1 MTSVDR
7 FKVGL
12 VQLNSA
18 LGDSSANLERAIP
31 YIAKA
36 AGQGADLVMFPELY
50 LQGYRADELNAT
62 TAEPIPGPS
71 TERLLAEARKHD
83 IYIVMGMARLEEEYP
98 HLVYNSLCFIGPE
111 GMVEYYDKIHLGTF
125 HPYMEGVYFAPG
137 QRTPVFDTRFGR
149 VSLQICYD
157 ACFPELTRTYAVMGS
172 VVNLVISAGP
182 SVAKDTWKIILQAR
196 SLENLFP
203 SVYCNVVGTQKD
215 FSFFG
220 GSKIRECLR
229 CGDRR
234 GEVRRG
240 GLYRRHRRC
249 CRGYSAQATV
259 AHVPRTTARP
269 VRPADCR
276 AARFAARREARIARR
291 GRDRSPHGS
300 GRRVAARAEPAFIWP
315 LRGHDRDDLLF
326 GKPRP
331 PHVRLL
337 GDELSHITTEIS
349 GLRCALLAAC
359 RRVS

>member
-1 MTSVDR
+1 MSRVDR

-12 VQLNSA
+12 DQLNSV
-18 LGDSSANLERAIP
+18 LGDSSANLERAMP
-31 YIAKA
+31 HIAEA

-62 TAEPIPGPS
+62 IAEPIPGPA

-83 IYIVMGMARLEEEYP
+83 IYIVMGMARLEEDYP

-125 HPYMEGVYFAPG
+125 HPYTEGVYFAPG

-172 VVNLVISAGP
+172 LVNLVISAGP

-220 GSKIRECLR
+220 GSKIVNASGMVTDEAKFDEEDFIVGTVDIAEALLLRRQWLMFRE
-229 CGDRR
+229 RR
-234 GEVRRG
+234 PDLYAPLTAEPPVLPQGAKLASPGEVE
-240 GLYRRHRRC
+240 
-249 CRGYSAQATV
+249 TV
-259 AHVPRTTARP
+259 
-269 VRPADCR
+269 
-276 AARFAARREARIARR
+276 
-291 GRDRSPHGS
+291 RSMG
-300 GRRVAARAEPAFIWP
+300 
-315 LRGHDRDDLLF
+315 
-326 GKPRP
+326 
-331 PHVRLL
+331 
-337 GDELSHITTEIS
+337 
-349 GLRCALLAAC
+349 LAAE
-359 RRVS
+359 

>member
-1 MTSVDR
+1 MSRVDR

-12 VQLNSA
+12 AQLNSA
-18 LGDSSANLERAIP
+18 LGDSSANLERAMP
-31 YIAKA
+31 YIAEA

-62 TAEPIPGPS
+62 IAEPIPGPA

-83 IYIVMGMARLEEEYP
+83 IYIVMGMARLEEDYP

-125 HPYMEGVYFAPG
+125 HPYTEGVYFAPG

-172 VVNLVISAGP
+172 LVNLVISAGP

-220 GSKIRECLR
+220 GSKIVNASGMVTDEAKFDEEDFIVGTVDIAEALLLRRQWLMFRE
-229 CGDRR
+229 RR
-234 GEVRRG
+234 PDLYAPLTAEPPVLPQGAKLASPGEVE
-240 GLYRRHRRC
+240 
-249 CRGYSAQATV
+249 T
-259 AHVPRTTARP
+259 
-269 VRPADCR
+269 VRP
-276 AARFAARREARIARR
+276 I
-291 GRDRSPHGS
+291 G
-300 GRRVAARAEPAFIWP
+300 
-315 LRGHDRDDLLF
+315 
-326 GKPRP
+326 
-331 PHVRLL
+331 
-337 GDELSHITTEIS
+337 
-349 GLRCALLAAC
+349 LAAE
-359 RRVS
+359 

>member
-12 VQLNSA
+12 AQLNSE
-18 LGDSSANLERAIP
+18 LGDSSANLERAMP

-36 AGQGADLVMFPELY
+36 AGQDADLVMFPELY

-83 IYIVMGMARLEEEYP
+83 IYIVMGMARLEEDYP
-98 HLVYNSLCFIGPE
+98 HLVYNSLCFVGPE

-220 GSKIRECLR
+220 GSKIVNASGVVTDEAKFDEEDFIVGTVDIAEALLLRRQWLMFRE
-229 CGDRR
+229 RR
-234 GEVRRG
+234 PDLYAPLTAEPPVLPQGAKLVSAGE
-240 GLYRRHRRC
+240 
-249 CRGYSAQATV
+249 AET
-259 AHVPRTTARP
+259 
-269 VRPADCR
+269 VRPM
-276 AARFAARREARIARR
+276 
-291 GRDRSPHGS
+291 G
-300 GRRVAARAEPAFIWP
+300 
-315 LRGHDRDDLLF
+315 
-326 GKPRP
+326 
-331 PHVRLL
+331 
-337 GDELSHITTEIS
+337 
-349 GLRCALLAAC
+349 LAAE
-359 RRVS
+359 

>member
-1 MTSVDR
+1 MTRMER

-12 VQLNSA
+12 AQLNSA
-18 LGDSSANLERAIP
+18 LGDSSANLERAMP
-31 YIAKA
+31 YIAEA

-62 TAEPIPGPS
+62 IAEPIPGPA

-83 IYIVMGMARLEEEYP
+83 IYIVMGMARLEEDYP

-125 HPYMEGVYFAPG
+125 HPYTEGVYFAPG

-172 VVNLVISAGP
+172 LVNLVISAGP

-220 GSKIRECLR
+220 GSKIVNASGMVTDEAKFDEEDFIVGTVDIAEALLLRRQWLMFRE
-229 CGDRR
+229 RR
-234 GEVRRG
+234 PDLYAPLTAEPPVLPQGAKLASPGEVE
-240 GLYRRHRRC
+240 
-249 CRGYSAQATV
+249 T
-259 AHVPRTTARP
+259 
-269 VRPADCR
+269 VRPM
-276 AARFAARREARIARR
+276 
-291 GRDRSPHGS
+291 G
-300 GRRVAARAEPAFIWP
+300 
-315 LRGHDRDDLLF
+315 
-326 GKPRP
+326 
-331 PHVRLL
+331 
-337 GDELSHITTEIS
+337 
-349 GLRCALLAAC
+349 LAAE
-359 RRVS
+359 

>member
-31 YIAKA
+31 YVARA

-50 LQGYRADELNAT
+50 LQGYRADELNAA

-71 TERLLAEARKHD
+71 TERLLDEARKHN
-83 IYIVMGMARLEEEYP
+83 IYIVMGMARLEEGYP
-98 HLVYNSLCFIGPE
+98 HLVYNSLCFIGPD

-182 SVAKDTWKIILQAR
+182 SVAKDTWTVILQAR

-220 GSKIRECLR
+220 GSKIVNASGVVTDEAKFDEEDFIVGTVDVAEAILLRRQWLMFRE
-229 CGDRR
+229 RR
-234 GEVRRG
+234 PD
-240 GLYRRHRRC
+240 LY
-249 CRGYSAQATV
+249 A
-259 AHVPRTTARP
+259 PLTAEAP
-269 VRPADCR
+269 ALPQGAKLTSPGQHGTVRPM
-276 AARFAARREARIARR
+276 
-291 GRDRSPHGS
+291 G
-300 GRRVAARAEPAFIWP
+300 
-315 LRGHDRDDLLF
+315 
-326 GKPRP
+326 
-331 PHVRLL
+331 
-337 GDELSHITTEIS
+337 
-349 GLRCALLAAC
+349 LAAE
-359 RRVS
+359 

>member
-1 MTSVDR
+1 MSRVDR

-12 VQLNSA
+12 AQLNSA
-18 LGDSSANLERAIP
+18 LGDSSANLERAMP
-31 YIAKA
+31 YIAEA

-62 TAEPIPGPS
+62 TAEPIPGPA

-83 IYIVMGMARLEEEYP
+83 IYIVMGMARLEEDYP

-125 HPYMEGVYFAPG
+125 HPYTEGVYFAPG

-172 VVNLVISAGP
+172 LVNLVISAGP

-220 GSKIRECLR
+220 GSKIVNASGMVTDEAKFDEEDFIVGTVDIAEALLLRRQWLMFRE
-229 CGDRR
+229 RR
-234 GEVRRG
+234 PDLYAPLTAEPPVLPQGAKLASPG
-240 GLYRRHRRC
+240 G
-249 CRGYSAQATV
+249 AEA
-259 AHVPRTTARP
+259 
-269 VRPADCR
+269 VRPM
-276 AARFAARREARIARR
+276 
-291 GRDRSPHGS
+291 G
-300 GRRVAARAEPAFIWP
+300 
-315 LRGHDRDDLLF
+315 
-326 GKPRP
+326 
-331 PHVRLL
+331 
-337 GDELSHITTEIS
+337 
-349 GLRCALLAAC
+349 LAAE
-359 RRVS
+359 

>member
-36 AGQGADLVMFPELY
+36 AGQGAELVMFPELY

-71 TERLLAEARKHD
+71 TERLLAEARQHD
-83 IYIVMGMARLEEEYP
+83 IYIVMGMARLEEDYP
-98 HLVYNSLCFIGPE
+98 HLVYNSLCFIGPD

-182 SVAKDTWKIILQAR
+182 SVAKDTWKVILQAR

-220 GSKIRECLR
+220 GSKIVNASGVVTDEAKFDEEDFIVGTVDVAEAILLRRQWLMFRE
-229 CGDRR
+229 RR
-234 GEVRRG
+234 PD
-240 GLYRRHRRC
+240 LY
-249 CRGYSAQATV
+249 A
-259 AHVPRTTARP
+259 PLTAEP
-269 VRPADCR
+269 SVLPQGAKLASPNEAETVRPM
-276 AARFAARREARIARR
+276 
-291 GRDRSPHGS
+291 G
-300 GRRVAARAEPAFIWP
+300 
-315 LRGHDRDDLLF
+315 
-326 GKPRP
+326 
-331 PHVRLL
+331 
-337 GDELSHITTEIS
+337 
-349 GLRCALLAAC
+349 LAAE
-359 RRVS
+359 

>member
-1 MTSVDR
+1 MTNVDR

-36 AGQGADLVMFPELY
+36 AGQGAELVMFPELY

-83 IYIVMGMARLEEEYP
+83 IYIVMGMARLEVDYP

-182 SVAKDTWKIILQAR
+182 SVAKDTWKVILQAR

-220 GSKIRECLR
+220 GSKIVNASGVVTDEAKFDEEDFIVGTVDVAEALLLRRQWLMFRE
-229 CGDRR
+229 RR
-234 GEVRRG
+234 PDLYAPLTAEPPVLPQGAKLTSPG
-240 GLYRRHRRC
+240 G
-249 CRGYSAQATV
+249 AKT
-259 AHVPRTTARP
+259 
-269 VRPADCR
+269 VRPM
-276 AARFAARREARIARR
+276 
-291 GRDRSPHGS
+291 G
-300 GRRVAARAEPAFIWP
+300 
-315 LRGHDRDDLLF
+315 
-326 GKPRP
+326 
-331 PHVRLL
+331 
-337 GDELSHITTEIS
+337 
-349 GLRCALLAAC
+349 LAAE
-359 RRVS
+359 

>member
-1 MTSVDR
+1 MNRVDR

-12 VQLNSA
+12 AQLNSV
-18 LGDSSANLERAIP
+18 LGDSGANLERALP
-31 YIAKA
+31 YIAEA

-62 TAEPIPGPS
+62 TAEPIPGPT

-83 IYIVMGMARLEEEYP
+83 IYIVMGMARLEENYP

-220 GSKIRECLR
+220 GSKIVDASGVVTDEAKFDEEDFIVGTVDVAAALLLRRQWLMFRE
-229 CGDRR
+229 RR
-234 GEVRRG
+234 PDLYAPLTAEPPVLPQGAKLASPGEDE
-240 GLYRRHRRC
+240 
-249 CRGYSAQATV
+249 A
-259 AHVPRTTARP
+259 
-269 VRPADCR
+269 VRPM
-276 AARFAARREARIARR
+276 
-291 GRDRSPHGS
+291 G
-300 GRRVAARAEPAFIWP
+300 
-315 LRGHDRDDLLF
+315 
-326 GKPRP
+326 
-331 PHVRLL
+331 
-337 GDELSHITTEIS
+337 
-349 GLRCALLAAC
+349 LAAE
-359 RRVS
+359 

>member
-1 MTSVDR
+1 
-7 FKVGL
+7 
-12 VQLNSA
+12 
-18 LGDSSANLERAIP
+18 
-31 YIAKA
+31 
-36 AGQGADLVMFPELY
+36 MFPELY

-111 GMVEYYDKIHLGTF
+111 GMVESYDKIHLGTF

-182 SVAKDTWKIILQAR
+182 SVAKDTWKVILQAR

-220 GSKIRECLR
+220 GSKIVNASGVVTDEAKFDEEDFIVGTVDVAEALLLR
-229 CGDRR
+229 RQWVDVPRAATRPLRAADRR
-234 GEVRRG
+234 
-240 GLYRRHRRC
+240 
-249 CRGYSAQATV
+249 
-259 AHVPRTTARP
+259 
-269 VRPADCR
+269 
-276 AARFAARREARIARR
+276 AAGAAARREARVAGRR
-291 GRDRSPHGS
+291 RDRSPHGS
-300 GRRVAARAEPAFIWP
+300 GRRVASRAA
-315 LRGHDRDDLLF
+315 L
-326 GKPRP
+326 PRI
-331 PHVRLL
+331 VVVA
-337 GDELSHITTEIS
+337 G
-349 GLRCALLAAC
+349 GGLAAC
-359 RRVS
+359 SARRSTEGRLPRRFRPWRARGVWSWTRSGPGRWFPSVRHWRERTGA

>member
-1 MTSVDR
+1 MTRSDR
-7 FKVGL
+7 FEVGL

-36 AGQGADLVMFPELY
+36 AGRGADLVMFPELY

-182 SVAKDTWKIILQAR
+182 SVAKETWKVILQAR

-220 GSKIRECLR
+220 GSKIVNASGVVTDEAKFDEEDFIVGTVDVAEALLLRRQWLMFRE
-229 CGDRR
+229 RR
-234 GEVRRG
+234 PDLYAPLTAEPPVLPQGAKRASPG
-240 GLYRRHRRC
+240 G
-249 CRGYSAQATV
+249 AET
-259 AHVPRTTARP
+259 
-269 VRPADCR
+269 VRPM
-276 AARFAARREARIARR
+276 
-291 GRDRSPHGS
+291 G
-300 GRRVAARAEPAFIWP
+300 
-315 LRGHDRDDLLF
+315 
-326 GKPRP
+326 
-331 PHVRLL
+331 
-337 GDELSHITTEIS
+337 
-349 GLRCALLAAC
+349 LAAE
-359 RRVS
+359 

>member
-1 MTSVDR
+1 M
-7 FKVGL
+7 
-12 VQLNSA
+12 
-18 LGDSSANLERAIP
+18 
-31 YIAKA
+31 
-36 AGQGADLVMFPELY
+36 
-50 LQGYRADELNAT
+50 NAT

-125 HPYMEGVYFAPG
+125 HPYREGVYFAPG

-182 SVAKDTWKIILQAR
+182 SVAKETWKVILQAR

-220 GSKIRECLR
+220 GSKIVNASGVVTDEAKFDEEDFIVGTVDVAEALLLRRQWLMFRE
-229 CGDRR
+229 RR
-234 GEVRRG
+234 PDLYAPLTAEPPVLPQGAKRASPG
-240 GLYRRHRRC
+240 G
-249 CRGYSAQATV
+249 AET
-259 AHVPRTTARP
+259 
-269 VRPADCR
+269 VRPM
-276 AARFAARREARIARR
+276 
-291 GRDRSPHGS
+291 G
-300 GRRVAARAEPAFIWP
+300 
-315 LRGHDRDDLLF
+315 
-326 GKPRP
+326 
-331 PHVRLL
+331 
-337 GDELSHITTEIS
+337 
-349 GLRCALLAAC
+349 LAAE
-359 RRVS
+359 

>member
-1 MTSVDR
+1 MSRVDR

-12 VQLNSA
+12 AQLNSA
-18 LGDSSANLERAIP
+18 LGDSSANLERAMP
-31 YIAKA
+31 YIAEA

-62 TAEPIPGPS
+62 TAEPIPGPA

-83 IYIVMGMARLEEEYP
+83 IYIVMGMARLEEDYP

-125 HPYMEGVYFAPG
+125 HPYIEGVYFAPG

-172 VVNLVISAGP
+172 LVNLVISAGP

-220 GSKIRECLR
+220 GSKIVNASGMVTDEAKFDEEDFIVGTVDIAEALLLRRQWLMFRE
-229 CGDRR
+229 RR
-234 GEVRRG
+234 PDLYAPLTAEPPVLPQGAKLASPG
-240 GLYRRHRRC
+240 G
-249 CRGYSAQATV
+249 AEA
-259 AHVPRTTARP
+259 
-269 VRPADCR
+269 VRPM
-276 AARFAARREARIARR
+276 
-291 GRDRSPHGS
+291 G
-300 GRRVAARAEPAFIWP
+300 
-315 LRGHDRDDLLF
+315 
-326 GKPRP
+326 
-331 PHVRLL
+331 
-337 GDELSHITTEIS
+337 
-349 GLRCALLAAC
+349 LAAE
-359 RRVS
+359 

>member
-1 MTSVDR
+1 MSRVDR

-12 VQLNSA
+12 AQLNSA
-18 LGDSSANLERAIP
+18 LGDSSANLERAMP
-31 YIAKA
+31 YIAEA

-62 TAEPIPGPS
+62 IAEPIPGPA

-83 IYIVMGMARLEEEYP
+83 IYIVMGMARLEEDYP

-125 HPYMEGVYFAPG
+125 HPYIEGVYFAPG

-172 VVNLVISAGP
+172 LVNLVISAGP

-220 GSKIRECLR
+220 GSKIVNASGMVTDEAKFDEEDFIVGTVDIAEALLLRRQWLMFRE
-229 CGDRR
+229 RR
-234 GEVRRG
+234 PDLYAPLTAEPPVLPQGAKLASPG
-240 GLYRRHRRC
+240 G
-249 CRGYSAQATV
+249 AEA
-259 AHVPRTTARP
+259 
-269 VRPADCR
+269 VRPM
-276 AARFAARREARIARR
+276 
-291 GRDRSPHGS
+291 G
-300 GRRVAARAEPAFIWP
+300 
-315 LRGHDRDDLLF
+315 
-326 GKPRP
+326 
-331 PHVRLL
+331 
-337 GDELSHITTEIS
+337 
-349 GLRCALLAAC
+349 LAAE
-359 RRVS
+359 